1 MEFSNPTTPKH
12 KESVLPMINVV
23 FLLLIFFLMTA
34 QIAPPEPMEVES
46 PVADLSTDPEEAPVL
61 FIAADGAMAF
71 EDVRG
76 DAALVA
82 LAARAEAQPVLRLKL
97 DAALPGAV
105 LAKRM
110 QQFAAMGFAKIEIIV
125 EPS

>member
-1 MEFSNPTTPKH
+1 MDFSAPATPKH

-46 PVADLSTDPEEAPVL
+46 PVAEMSTDPEDAPIL
-61 FIAADGAMAF
+61 FIAADGEMAF
-71 EDVRG
+71 EDIRG
-76 DAALVA
+76 EAALLA

-110 QQFAAMGFAKIEIIV
+110 QQFAAMGFSRIELIV
-125 EPS
+125 NPV

>member
-82 LAARAEAQPVLRLKL
+82 LAAQAEAQPVLRLKL
-97 DAALPGAV
+97 DAALPGVV

-125 EPS
+125 ESS